1 MADPRFFQ
9 RHGPFKLS
17 ELAELSGA
25 ELAPEADPD
34 RMVQDV
40 APLDAAGAD
49 DISFL
54 DNRKFLARFR
64 ASKAGACVVSPRDQG
79 DAPGQMHLLH
89 SSTPYRA
96 YGLIARSFYPAPVAA
111 PRRSER
117 ATIDATA
124 KVAADCTV
132 EAGAVIGPDAE
143 IGPRGHIG
151 PNVTIGAGVVLGA
164 DCRVYASA
172 SLSHC
177 LAGDRVTI
185 REGARIGP
193 EGFGFA
199 LDPGGH
205 VTIPQ
210 LGRVMI
216 GDDVDIGANT
226 TIDRGAGSDTV
237 IGAGC
242 RIDNLV
248 QIGHNVVL
256 GRGCAIAAQAGMAGS
271 ARLGDFVMVGG
282 QAGISG
288 HLTIGDG
295 AQIAGQS
302 GVITDVPAGAKF
314 GGYPA
319 TPVRDWHRRTIA
331 LSRLA
336 KRKGKS
342 DG

>member
-17 ELAELSGA
+17 ELANISGA

-34 RMVQDV
+34 KMVQDV
-40 APLDAAGAD
+40 APLDAAGAG

-54 DNRKFLARFR
+54 DNRKFLPRFR
-64 ASKAGACVVSPRDQG
+64 DSKAGACVVSPDDQS
-79 DAPGQMHLLH
+79 DAPGGMHLLH
-89 SSTPYRA
+89 SPTPYRA
-96 YGLIARSFYPAPVAA
+96 YGLIARTFYPAPVVV

-117 ATIDATA
+117 AAIDPTA
-124 KVAADCTV
+124 KVAADCAV

-143 IGPRGHIG
+143 IGPRCRIG
-151 PNVTIGAGVVLGA
+151 PNVSIGAGVVLGA
-164 DCRVYASA
+164 DCRIYASA
-172 SLSHC
+172 TLSHC
-177 LAGDRVTI
+177 LLGDRVTI

-193 EGFGFA
+193 AGFGFA
-199 LDPGGH
+199 MDPGGH
-205 VTIPQ
+205 VAIPQ
-210 LGRVMI
+210 LGRVVI

-226 TIDRGAGSDTV
+226 TIDRGAGSDTM
-237 IGAGC
+237 IGAGS

-256 GRGCAIAAQAGMAGS
+256 GRGCAIAAQAGVAGS

-288 HLTIGDG
+288 HLKIGNG
-295 AQIAGQS
+295 AQIAGKS

-319 TPVRDWHRRTIA
+319 TPVRDWHRQTIS

>member
-1 MADPRFFQ
+1 MADPRFFL

-17 ELAELSGA
+17 ELASLSGA
-25 ELAPEADPD
+25 ELAPDADPD
-34 RMVQDV
+34 KMVEDV

-64 ASKAGACVVSPRDQG
+64 TSKAGACVVSPRDQG
-79 DAPGQMHLLH
+79 QAPGRMHLLH
-89 SSTPYRA
+89 SPSPYRA
-96 YGLIARSFYPAPVAA
+96 YGLIARTFYPTPAVT
-111 PRRSER
+111 PRRSKR

-124 KVAADCTV
+124 KVAADCAI
-132 EAGAVIGPDAE
+132 EAGAVIGPEAE
-143 IGPRGHIG
+143 IGPRCHIG
-151 PNVTIGAGVVLGA
+151 PNVTIDVGVVLGA

-177 LAGDRVTI
+177 LVGERVTI
-185 REGARIGP
+185 REGVRIGT

-205 VTIPQ
+205 ITIPQ
-210 LGRVMI
+210 LGRVII

-226 TIDRGAGSDTV
+226 AIDRGAGSDTV
-237 IGAGC
+237 IGDGC

-256 GRGCAIAAQAGMAGS
+256 GRGCALAAQVGMAGS
-271 ARLGDFVMVGG
+271 TRLGDFVMAGG
-282 QAGISG
+282 QAGIAG
-288 HLTIGDG
+288 HLTIGEG
-295 AQIAGQS
+295 AQIAAKS
-302 GVITDVPAGAKF
+302 GVISDVPAGEKY

-319 TPVRDWHRRTIA
+319 TPVRDWHRQTIS

-336 KRKGKS
+336 NRKGKT